1 MLFDGQTSYV
11 EIADSADFSV
21 ATTGQLSVSA
31 CIRPDVLT
39 FPAFQS
45 TGYIHWMGK
54 GAQGQQEWVFRMYN
68 ETTTDNPPRPNRIS
82 FYVFNPLGGEGI
94 GSHFRIPCRRENGS
108 TSSASP
114 MGRQPRSIR
123 TACSAIATVTP
134 APAPDLATIIRRAF
148 G

>member
-1 MLFDGQTSYV
+1 MATGDSTLLFDGQTSYV

-31 CIRPDVLT
+31 WIRPDVLT

-68 ETTTDNPPRPNRIS
+68 ETTTDNPPRPNW
-82 FYVFNPLGGEGI
+82 
-94 GSHFRIPCRRENGS
+94 RRGD
-108 TSSASP
+108 
-114 MGRQPRSIR
+114 RQPFSGSRPR
-123 TACSAIATVTP
+123 RRRRRWGDNL
-134 APAPDLATIIRRAF
+134 DL
-148 G
+148 